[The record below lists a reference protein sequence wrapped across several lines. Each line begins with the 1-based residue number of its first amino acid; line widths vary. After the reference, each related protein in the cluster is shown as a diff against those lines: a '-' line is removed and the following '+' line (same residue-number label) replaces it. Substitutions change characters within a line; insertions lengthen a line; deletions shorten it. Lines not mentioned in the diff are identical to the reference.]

1 MYLNYVTDPKISRN
15 FHRSIIGQH
24 WDCGLTNENKGS
36 SGLQPAR
43 LIVNAY
49 RRVCPPQP
57 KKIDSPGGR
66 GGSNM
71 EGPSKA
77 EAFVVRSSTSTYPL
91 GGATSLLPGPV
102 NLGSMAI

>member
-15 FHRSIIGQH
+15 FNRSIIGGQSELLASRRSQSH
-24 WDCGLTNENKGS
+24 LEGS
-36 SGLQPAR
+36 FEPTKRSFSA
-43 LIVNAY
+43 
-49 RRVCPPQP
+49 VCPPQP

-66 GGSNM
+66 DGSNM